1 MPFYCLH
8 FHTMVYNV
16 CIIYVLT
23 FGMETD
29 IIHCWNNNMD
39 VVGLHLVQNLHVFS
53 IHSHKAQ
60 TSGLWL
66 YDSVMVCIVN
76 MLIVKTVTH
85 IAL

>member
-1 MPFYCLH
+1 MFVLSTCSHLVWKLTS
-8 FHTMVYNV
+8 FTVGT
-16 CIIYVLT
+16 IIWY
-23 FGMETD
+23 
-29 IIHCWNNNMD
+29 